1 MNILNCCQIFFS
13 TYNLSRFSLNESYT
27 RNFSRL
33 PPKYWSNLTLRK
45 FNHILISFSKSVVI
59 TPPHLHDSTPNLIF
73 QTTTFSVKTKGEA
86 TLKLDASFVEE
97 VLASFGIRAMVFKS

>member
-1 MNILNCCQIFFS
+1 
-13 TYNLSRFSLNESYT
+13 
-27 RNFSRL
+27 
-33 PPKYWSNLTLRK
+33 
-45 FNHILISFSKSVVI
+45 VI